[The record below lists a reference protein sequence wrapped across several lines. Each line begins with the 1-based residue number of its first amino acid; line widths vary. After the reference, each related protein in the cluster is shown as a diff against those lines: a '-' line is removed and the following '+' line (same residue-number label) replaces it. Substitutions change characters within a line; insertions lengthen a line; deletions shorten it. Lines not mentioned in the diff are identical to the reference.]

1 MWLDQ
6 RAWRVCQH
14 QDLEVRLS
22 NLGIDDGAVE
32 DKIQIAMQQAQTRI
46 GTSAFQAH
54 TSKAQILVSGK
65 EPGVGNSFGKLLLE
79 VRLKV
84 GPGLTLLLL
93 QAARQRQGV
102 QGADRHAL
110 TINGVEGADGISGD
124 DETGGPALHAFKMA
138 QMILRSAKSSNG
150 RQWS

>member
-14 QDLEVRLS
+14 QDTKVSLS

-32 DKIQIAMQQAQTRI
+32 DKIHIAMQQAQTRI
-46 GTSAFQAH
+46 GTSAFQAY
-54 TSKAQILVSGK
+54 TREAQILASGK
-65 EPGVGNSFGKLLLE
+65 VPCVGNSFGKLLLE
-79 VRLKV
+79 ALLKV
-84 GPGLTLLLL
+84 GPGRTLLLL
-93 QAARQRQGV
+93 QATLEGHGV

-124 DETGGPALHAFKMA
+124 DETDRPALHAFKMA
-138 QMILRSAKSSNG
+138 QMILWSAKSSNG

>member
-1 MWLDQ
+1 MRLDQ
-6 RAWRVCQH
+6 RARRVCQH
-14 QDLEVRLS
+14 QDIEVGLS

-32 DKIQIAMQQAQTRI
+32 DKIHIAMQQAQTRI

-54 TSKAQILVSGK
+54 TRKAQVLVSGK

-79 VRLKV
+79 ALLKI
-84 GPGLTLLLL
+84 GPGRTLLLL
-93 QAARQRQGV
+93 QAARQRHGV

-124 DETGGPALHAFKMA
+124 DETERPALHAFKMT
-138 QMILRSAKSSNG
+138 QMILWSAKSSNG
-150 RQWS
+150 CQWT